1 MSYAEAARWLISIMG
16 FDDSSGKPKG
26 DKKPQ
31 EKTPGAA
38 KGKDKEKKAK
48 EKLPSSGVGWLG
60 KFDLIYAVGD
70 TLFETLMLNLVLLKD
85 RNEPWAEPKP
95 VWERERPKS
104 AERTKIAIPDNQ
116 AELLTLQSRRIL
128 LNRKDGI
135 VNEYALIGGDF
146 FGDEA
151 LKYAFSEQMMQWR
164 VIRKKRGQKPKNIPA
179 QVDANRQ
186 MWRDFESIVDNN
198 QGARI
203 PGVAMWIRELK
214 QEGCVSKRYIH
225 FAAVGVSYGDKNS
238 SIADIICDNL
248 DFHASLLDEAGK
260 LWTNI
265 IQKKIMQTQEAAQY
279 LGKLAADIYQA
290 KSGQAYSK
298 AKNAKAANAEID
310 RVKNQAEQDYY
321 AAVDL
326 PFREWLRS
334 IDPEQGNDQ
343 ISRDEKD
350 RQWREEAYKI
360 ALRQGKSMVRG
371 AGDIA
376 FVGRWIKNGDKEDF
390 FSSSKAYNV
399 FSAKLRACF
408 DYKERIK
415 EAAYE

>member
-1 MSYAEAARWLISIMG
+1 
-16 FDDSSGKPKG
+16 
-26 DKKPQ
+26 
-31 EKTPGAA
+31 
-38 KGKDKEKKAK
+38 
-48 EKLPSSGVGWLG
+48 
-60 KFDLIYAVGD
+60 
-70 TLFETLMLNLVLLKD
+70 
-85 RNEPWAEPKP
+85 
-95 VWERERPKS
+95 
-104 AERTKIAIPDNQ
+104 
-116 AELLTLQSRRIL
+116 
-128 LNRKDGI
+128 
-135 VNEYALIGGDF
+135 
-146 FGDEA
+146 
-151 LKYAFSEQMMQWR
+151 
-164 VIRKKRGQKPKNIPA
+164 
-179 QVDANRQ
+179 
-186 MWRDFESIVDNN
+186 MWRDFESIVNES
-198 QGARI
+198 GRHI
-203 PGVAMWIRELK
+203 PGVVAWIRELK
-214 QEGCVSKRYIH
+214 KKKVLFKKYVH
-225 FAAVGVSYGDKNS
+225 FTSVGVNYDSNKAS
-238 SIADIICDNL
+238 LTDIIYDHL
-248 DFHASLLDEAGK
+248 DFHTSLLDEAGK

-265 IQKKIMQTQEAAQY
+265 IQEKISQTERAAWL
-279 LGKLAADIYQA
+279 LGVLAADLFKAEGGQPNSSTQA
-290 KSGQAYSK
+290 A
-298 AKNAKAANAEID
+298 
-310 RVKNQAEQDYY
+310 RKNQAEQDYY